1 MINRSFPGYHW
12 IYWVGPLLGSLL
24 ASGFYRLMVF
34 AQWQNIN
41 PGQDYNEW
49 ETKARRVSSA
59 TSENTMVNGADHN
72 SEQPRREVLPEEQV

>member
-1 MINRSFPGYHW
+1 
-12 IYWVGPLLGSLL
+12 
-24 ASGFYRLMVF
+24 MVF